1 MSSSPLD
8 PIVTEPKSP
17 KSFAGAHAPAAGVG
31 GCFEDRGLEYLLA
44 NVALIYGTPLVF
56 DADVGVT
63 MKQADLVHAF
73 GAELVDQWRD
83 HPLRLTLKPEDVP
96 PAGKRHGG

>member
-1 MSSSPLD
+1 MDLPSVA
-8 PIVTEPKSP
+8 IVTKPKGP

-31 GCFEDRGLEYLLA
+31 GHTEDSRLEYLLA
-44 NVALIYGTPLVF
+44 NVSLIYGTPLVF
-56 DADVGVT
+56 GADVGVT
-63 MKQADLVHAF
+63 MKQADMVHAF

-96 PAGKRHGG
+96 PAGKRHGE